1 MCMMI
6 KLAIAIELPWGG
18 DTFSRAGED
27 LDEDD
32 AVLGHLLDPV
42 VDMDGAHR
50 LVAFRRSV
58 LWPPGQCIPE
68 LNALCSSLLAREG
81 SSLVTGRSNLFAS
94 VNC

>member
-42 VDMDGAHR
+42 VD
-50 LVAFRRSV
+50 
-58 LWPPGQCIPE
+58 
-68 LNALCSSLLAREG
+68 
-81 SSLVTGRSNLFAS
+81 GRSPSSRSFPAVRPRPLAS
-94 VNC
+94 RAMHT